1 MPKLRKKPGGV
12 DIIFASEPNFSGPN
26 PLLSPYLHS
35 MIYLDNNATTRLDP
49 RVLDAMMPFLT
60 DQYANAS
67 STHPFGVGASDA
79 VKQARQQVASLLH
92 CDPHEIIFTSGATE
106 AINLAIKG
114 VTERHGDT
122 RKHIVTVLTEHKA
135 VLDVCGYLET
145 RGYEITYLPVQPS
158 GSANA
163 GLLDLDVVKAAIRP
177 DTLLVSVMF
186 ANNETGVIQP
196 IRAIAELTHIAG
208 ALFMTDATQ
217 AVGKLP
223 IDIDELGIDL
233 LAFSGH
239 KLYGPKGAGGLFVRQ
254 SQRRT
259 GKIGSSQRVKLE
271 ALLHGGGHERG
282 YRSGTLNVPGIV
294 GLGQAAELARL
305 GMADASEPQNVA
317 GRNAASPPVRDLRD
331 RLETALLTIPGT
343 SVNGDR
349 ANRLYNTTNIL
360 FRDCDSD
367 ALIMGLADIAVSN
380 GSACTAA
387 SIDPSHVLLAMGLT
401 DTEAFSCLRFSL
413 GRFTTDADIT
423 ATVDAVRGV
432 VEELRALVG

>member
-12 DIIFASEPNFSGPN
+12 DIIFANEPNFSGPGL
-26 PLLSPYLHS
+26 LLSPYLHS

-67 STHPFGVGASDA
+67 STHPFGVGASEA
-79 VKQARQQVASLLH
+79 VKRARQQVASLLH

-106 AINLAIKG
+106 TINLAIKG
-114 VTERHGDT
+114 VAGPRSVGQHGDT
-122 RKHIVTVLTEHKA
+122 RKHIVTVQTEHKA
-135 VLDVCGYLET
+135 VLDVCSYLET
-145 RGYEITYLPVQPS
+145 RGFEVTYLPVQLS

-163 GLLDLDVVKAAIRP
+163 GLLDLDVVRAAIRP
-177 DTLLVSVMF
+177 DTLLVSVML

-196 IRAIAELTHIAG
+196 IRDIAELTHAAG

-217 AVGKLP
+217 AVGRLP
-223 IDIDELGIDL
+223 IDVDALGIDL

-239 KLYGPKGAGGLFVRQ
+239 KLYGPKGVGGLFVRQ
-254 SQRRT
+254 RRA
-259 GKIGSSQRVKLE
+259 GRNSSNQKVKLD

-282 YRSGTLNVPGIV
+282 FRSGTLNVPGIV
-294 GLGQAAELARL
+294 GLGKAAELGRL
-305 GMADASEPQNVA
+305 GMADASEPQDI
-317 GRNAASPPVRDLRD
+317 AALRD

-349 ANRLYNTTNIL
+349 THRLYNTTNIL
-360 FRDCDSD
+360 FQDCDSD
-367 ALIMGLADIAVSN
+367 ALIMGLENIAVSN

>member
-1 MPKLRKKPGGV
+1 
-12 DIIFASEPNFSGPN
+12 
-26 PLLSPYLHS
+26 

-49 RVLDAMMPFLT
+49 HVLDAMMPFLT
-60 DQYANAS
+60 DEYANAS
-67 STHPFGVGASDA
+67 STHPFGVGASEA
-79 VKQARQQVASLLH
+79 VKRARQQVADLLH

-114 VTERHGDT
+114 VVERYGNST
-122 RKHIVTVLTEHKA
+122 KRHIVTVQTEHKA
-135 VLDVCGYLET
+135 VLDVCGYLEA
-145 RGYEITYLPVQPS
+145 RGYEVTYLPVQPS

-163 GLLDLDVVKAAIRP
+163 GLLDLDVVRAAIRP
-177 DTLLVSVMF
+177 DTLLVSVMV

-196 IRAIAELTHIAG
+196 IREIAQLAHAAG

-223 IDIDELGIDL
+223 IDVDALGIDL

-239 KLYGPKGAGGLFVRQ
+239 KFYGPKGVGGLFVRQ
-254 SQRRT
+254 RRN
-259 GKIGSSQRVKLE
+259 GSSQKVKLD

-282 YRSGTLNVPGIV
+282 FRSGTLNVPGIV
-294 GLGQAAELARL
+294 GLGRAAELC
-305 GMADASEPQNVA
+305 A
-317 GRNAASPPVRDLRD
+317 GQTAEATRITALRD
-331 RLETALLTIPGT
+331 KLEAALLTIPGT

-349 ANRLYNTTNIL
+349 TNRLHNTTNIL

-367 ALIMGLADIAVSN
+367 ALIMGLTDIAVSN

-387 SIDPSHVLLAMGLT
+387 SIDPSHVLLAMGLSDT
-401 DTEAFSCLRFSL
+401 DAFSCLRFSL

-423 ATVDAVRGV
+423 ATVEAVRGV